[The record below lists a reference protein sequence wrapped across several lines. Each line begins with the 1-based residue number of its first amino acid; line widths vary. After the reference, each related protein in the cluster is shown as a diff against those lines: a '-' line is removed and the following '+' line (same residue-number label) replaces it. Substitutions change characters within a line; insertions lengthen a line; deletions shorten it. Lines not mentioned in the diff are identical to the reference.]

1 MFQHRFFISTFLFA
15 AYCSPSCF
23 AQIFQNM
30 APAWGIVQQNWNG
43 HYGAAIST
51 ADWYDDGGPTLPS
64 AIPQAH
70 SGHS

>member
-1 MFQHRFFISTFLFA
+1 MFLHCFFISTFLFA

-43 HYGAAIST
+43 HYGAADLSG
-51 ADWYDDGGPTLPS
+51 DSSVG
-64 AIPQAH
+64 IPDLLMLLTFVGQ
-70 SGHS
+70 SCL